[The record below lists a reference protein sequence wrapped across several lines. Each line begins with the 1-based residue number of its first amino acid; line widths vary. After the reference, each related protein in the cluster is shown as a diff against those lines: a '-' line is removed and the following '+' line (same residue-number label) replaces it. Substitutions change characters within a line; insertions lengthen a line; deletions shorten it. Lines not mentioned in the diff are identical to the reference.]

1 MGFFGGH
8 DRACQC
14 KSCSATM
21 PGGRGAKPAKLSG
34 KEQRRNDRFS
44 AKHNQ
49 RNQPTKRSTFFG
61 L

>member
-8 DRACQC
+8 DA
-14 KSCSATM
+14 SCHCRSCTAT
-21 PGGRGAKPAKLSG
+21 PRGGRGAKPVKLSA
-34 KEQRRNDRFS
+34 KEQRRNDRFG
-44 AKHNQ
+44 AKHDR